1 MEKLSYFAG
10 RKSTPETWQPCHVK
24 EIIDYLIL
32 KGYQYELYKNSYASK
47 YILKNKNAIIF
58 YKNCKELCE
67 DLVELYFKEKEEEEI
82 EFYRKRAERDKKANK
97 NFVMV
102 FKK

>member
-1 MEKLSYFAG
+1 MEKLNYFCG
-10 RKSTPETWQPCHVK
+10 RKTTPETWQPCHVK

-32 KGYQYELYKNSYASK
+32 KGYQYEVYKELHTSK
-47 YILKNKNAIIF
+47 FVLKNKNAVIF
-58 YKNCKELCE
+58 YKNCKEICE
-67 DLVELYFKEKEEEEI
+67 DLVELYFQEKEQDEI
-82 EFYRKRAERDKKANK
+82 QYYKERAERDKRANK